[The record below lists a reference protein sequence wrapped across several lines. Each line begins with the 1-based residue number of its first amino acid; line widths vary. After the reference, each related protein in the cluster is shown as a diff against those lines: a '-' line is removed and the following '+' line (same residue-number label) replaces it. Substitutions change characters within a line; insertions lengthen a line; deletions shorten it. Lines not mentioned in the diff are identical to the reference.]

1 MGYPTQQQK
10 VDYLFKKIGFTKT
23 KTGVAEDQTSGFSG
37 DTKKAPPNE
46 AIASP
51 LIVPGSSVWS
61 DSSFITATPP
71 TSSTAYVGVY
81 STATSYRM
89 TVDTTVANER
99 TFIARQT
106 WGNPSS
112 AIEGDWIDTQFG
124 ADYLVKVYMG
134 DPSTGVPGVAYTNL
148 SAAGTSGKD
157 DVWFFDYSS
166 GVLNFNGADLD
177 GQLVGIHTDN
187 VYLVG
192 YRYIGRKGIQPPAG
206 IGTFHDLV
214 VSNNLSV
221 SGISTFTGLVDA
233 NGGVTANTLIVEDLT
248 NNRVVIAGTGGEI
261 EDDANLTFDGAGLVV
276 GANLNVT
283 GVSTFGGIIEATA
296 GENKIPSLYSN
307 YSDLPN
313 PSTYHGMFAHVHGTQ
328 KGYFAH
334 AGGWYELVNK
344 ETTGSGGTGTET

>member
-51 LIVPGSSVWS
+51 LIIPGSSVWS

-71 TSSTAYVGVY
+71 TSSTAYVGTY
-81 STATSYRM
+81 TTATAYRM

-112 AIEGDWIDTQFG
+112 AIDGDWIDTQFG
-124 ADYLVKVYMG
+124 ADYLVKVYLG

-177 GQLVGIHTDN
+177 GQLAGISTDN

-221 SGISTFTGLVDA
+221 GGISTFEKQHKKLIKNPRFVSPFFIPSMISDIAPGHISIKYNLKGP
-233 NGGVTANTLIVEDLT
+233 NSSPVTACATGTHAKGDSFTLIKNGKADLM
-248 NNRVVIAGTGGEI
+248 VCGGAEAAICPLGIAGFSAARALC
-261 EDDANLTFDGAGLVV
+261 DTFND
-276 GANLNVT
+276 
-283 GVSTFGGIIEATA
+283 
-296 GENKIPSLYSN
+296 
-307 YSDLPN
+307 N
-313 PSTYHGMFAHVHGTQ
+313 PT
-328 KGYFAH
+328 KG
-334 AGGWYELVNK
+334 
-344 ETTGSGGTGTET
+344 S

>member
-51 LIVPGSSVWS
+51 LIIPGSSVWS
-61 DSSFITATPP
+61 DSGFITATPP
-71 TSSTAYVGVY
+71 TSNTAYVGVY

-124 ADYLVKVYMG
+124 ADYLIKVYKN
-134 DPSTGVPGVAYTNL
+134 DPSVGVAGVDYFNL
-148 SAAGTSGKD
+148 SAAGTTGKD

-166 GVLNFNGADLD
+166 GVLNFNGEDLD
-177 GQLVGIHTDN
+177 GQLSGITTSN
-187 VYLVG
+187 IYIVG

-221 SGISTFTGLVDA
+221 GGISTFGGLIDA
-233 NGGVTANTLIVEDLT
+233 NGIIEG
-248 NNRVVIAGTGGEI
+248 IAGQ
-261 EDDANLTFDGAGLVV
+261 
-276 GANLNVT
+276 
-283 GVSTFGGIIEATA
+283 
-296 GENKIPSLYSN
+296 NKIPSLYAN

-313 PSTYHGMFAHVHGTQ
+313 SGTYHGMFAHVHSYGR
-328 KGYFAH
+328 GYFAH
-334 AGGWYELVNK
+334 AGAWMELVNK
-344 ETTGSGGTGTET
+344 EVNGVVGTGTER